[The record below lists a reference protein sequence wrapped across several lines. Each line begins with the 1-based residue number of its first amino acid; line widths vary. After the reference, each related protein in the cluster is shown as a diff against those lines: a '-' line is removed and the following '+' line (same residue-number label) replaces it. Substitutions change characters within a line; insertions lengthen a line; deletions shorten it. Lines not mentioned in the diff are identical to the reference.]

1 MGIFISIFILRY
13 SDKEIHNVRAKAGVS
28 GIANVNGTGTNE
40 ETARSGVAN
49 AEGKKN
55 APQIKW
61 SVIFVSI
68 PTQKRSAALSLRL
81 SQLKWTIFSR
91 GCATSPALKRERE
104 SQI

>member
-1 MGIFISIFILRY
+1 M
-13 SDKEIHNVRAKAGVS
+13 RAKAGVS

-68 PTQKRSAALSLRL
+68 PTQKRGALSPSLSTHTVRLNLR
-81 SQLKWTIFSR
+81 
-91 GCATSPALKRERE
+91 
-104 SQI
+104 